1 MEDAKIVALYW
12 ERAESALTETQNK
25 YGAYCRQIARNI
37 LHNEEDAEECVN
49 DTYMRAWNA
58 IPPHKPARLSTFLGK
73 ITRNLALNRY
83 YAYTAQKRGEG
94 QMPAVLEEWQQCVP
108 VTLSDRLTDDLALK
122 EAFDR
127 FLRGLPQ
134 ERRRLFLRRYWYVSS
149 IREIAQEYG
158 MGESRVKMQ
167 LLRTRNELKEF
178 LEKEGIDL

>member
-83 YAYTAQKRGEG
+83 YAYTAQKRGDG

-108 VTLSDRLTDDLALK
+108 ERFDDGIADELALK

-134 ERRRLFLRRYWYVSS
+134 ERRRIFLRRYWYVSS
-149 IREIAQEYG
+149 IREIAQEYS
-158 MGESRVKMQ
+158 MGESKVKML

>member
-12 ERAESALTETQNK
+12 ERAESAITETQNK
-25 YGAYCRQIARNI
+25 YGTYCRHIARNI
-37 LHNEEDAEECVN
+37 LHSEEDAEECVN

-58 IPPHKPARLSTFLGK
+58 MPPHKPTRLSTFLGK

-83 YAYTAQKRGEG
+83 YTYTAQKRGDG
-94 QMPAVLEEWQQCVP
+94 QLTAVLEEWQQCVP
-108 VTLSDRLTDDLALK
+108 ERFDDEIADELALK

-127 FLRGLPQ
+127 FLRVLPQ
-134 ERRRLFLRRYWYVSS
+134 ERRRIFLRRYWYVSS
-149 IREIAQEYG
+149 IREIAQEYS
-158 MGESRVKMQ
+158 MGESKVKML